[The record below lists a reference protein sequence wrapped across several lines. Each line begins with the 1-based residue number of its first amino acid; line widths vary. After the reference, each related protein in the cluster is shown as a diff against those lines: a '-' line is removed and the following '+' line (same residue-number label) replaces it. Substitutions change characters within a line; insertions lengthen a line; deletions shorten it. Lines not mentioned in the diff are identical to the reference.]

1 MKKVFKRILA
11 VHGHYTLLLFFTL
24 QAAGV
29 SANNI
34 PLAFIPSSTLTGN
47 NTAKAL
53 FQLPQ
58 EEPKFT
64 NKSSEEEGNKK
75 IYTFNISIINPSV
88 EKVMEAIRQ
97 THKPG
102 ATIAYEFHQFQ
113 LDAKEKTL
121 KVVVDKN
128 VITQQEL
135 LAYLQN
141 RLNNALKDMK

>member
-11 VHGHYTLLLFFTL
+11 VHGHYMLLLSFTIH
-24 QAAGV
+24 AAGV
-29 SANNI
+29 SANNTT
-34 PLAFIPSSTLTGN
+34 LTFIQSSTVTRS
-47 NTAKAL
+47 NTAKTL
-53 FQLPQ
+53 FQLSQ

-64 NKSSEEEGNKK
+64 NKSSEEEGNKN
-75 IYTFNISIINPSV
+75 IYTFTISIINPSV

-113 LDAKEKTL
+113 LDTKEKTL

-141 RLNNALKDMK
+141 RLNNALKEMK

>member
-1 MKKVFKRILA
+1 MKKVFKRILPA
-11 VHGHYTLLLFFTL
+11 HRHYTLLLLFTIHT
-24 QAAGV
+24 AGV
-29 SANNI
+29 SANNTTFT
-34 PLAFIPSSTLTGN
+34 FIQSPTVTEI

-53 FQLPQ
+53 FQLSQ

-75 IYTFNISIINPSV
+75 IYTFNISIVNPSV

-97 THKPG
+97 THRPG

-113 LDAKEKTL
+113 FDSKEKTL
-121 KVVVDKN
+121 KLTVDKN